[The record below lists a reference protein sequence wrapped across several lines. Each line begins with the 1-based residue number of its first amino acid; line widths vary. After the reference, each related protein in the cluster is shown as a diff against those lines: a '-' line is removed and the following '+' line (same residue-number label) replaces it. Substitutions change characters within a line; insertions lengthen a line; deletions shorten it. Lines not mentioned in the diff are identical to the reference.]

1 MIKRNYPVKSLNGN
15 SDQSSGLT
23 SLTLKPGFFLMAIFF
38 VFLSIPNIT
47 WAEQFKLS
55 LDPQL
60 SRHWVGPDFYANWL
74 EDWRL
79 HRGRVEC
86 LTPAVNR
93 YLYWLTAEVMSQG
106 QLLISFKVSVPG
118 LPEKVRARNFIG
130 LRFGIKGRS
139 SDFREAAVSGQG
151 LDAGLTAD
159 GLLFIGELE
168 SVSPEER
175 LEALKKALKKEVVLM
190 VRLASAG
197 KEFSLSLMV
206 LEPETGRV
214 LDELEDFALPA
225 EKMTGGL
232 ALVSNLPEVKAG
244 PENPVCWFED
254 FQAEGSLLRLLP
266 KRGFG
271 PVAFVLY
278 TVSRGTLKLTA
289 QLVPE
294 SLGPQERVFLEI
306 DRGGSFET
314 LTEAYVNRESWTAL
328 FQIEGWEAERDLA
341 YRIYAGERL
350 ASSEATNYFS
360 GWIRKEPSQSG
371 RLTLAVL
378 SNHQEE
384 GYPHTELVTSLK
396 NHNPDLLIFAGNQV
410 FGRPAALWRGAL
422 DYARARQEYLR
433 QWLLFGWAFSDLLKD
448 RPAILLPEARDFFQL
463 KLWGEEG
470 RQAAAEN
477 GTDPISLQDRGGFL
491 MSKEFIR
498 LVLATQTGH
507 LPPAA
512 LPDGKKNEKVAG
524 SGFYEV
530 NYAGLSLAVINDR
543 VNRSAP
549 APLLP
554 EALIR
559 NGWPQNPDFDL
570 KKAARVKEARLLSE
584 EQLQLLKKW
593 VLDWTG
599 GVWFKACLSSSAFVS
614 LLTLPEGQ
622 PGEEALWQLSPLKPG
637 EYPESDRPAAD
648 FNTGGWPQPARDEIL
663 RLLRQAR
670 AVHLCG
676 SGGPPAVL
684 KYGLEKPGEAVA
696 ALIAPAIQAQ
706 VALRWTPAPAKK
718 VGQKKEPLPTGNQ
731 EDAFGNKFHLLLV
744 NNPSGED
751 KAMGLRSISGFAL
764 VTFEKSSRQVILE
777 NYQLEEKP
785 GARAVL
791 MPGWPAV
798 VEQKENEG
806 RKPVGYLPLLKFS
819 GLKDPVVQV
828 VEEKSGE
835 TVYCFRIMG
844 TEFRP
849 PVYQPG
855 TYSISCGEPGTEHWK
870 MLKGLRPQP
879 ETVKKTLSVDFNL
892 TIKK

>member
-1 MIKRNYPVKSLNGN
+1 MIKKNYPVKNLNGN

-23 SLTLKPGFFLMAIFF
+23 SLTLKRVFFLMAIFL
-38 VFLSIPNIT
+38 VFLLIPNIT
-47 WAEQFKLS
+47 RAEQFKLS
-55 LDPQL
+55 LDQQH
-60 SRHWVGPDFYANWL
+60 SRHWVGPDFYANRL

-106 QLLISFKVSVPG
+106 QLQISFKVSVPG
-118 LPEKVRARNFIG
+118 LPERARARNFIG

-151 LDAGLTAD
+151 LDVGLTVD

-175 LEALKKALKKEVVLM
+175 LEVLKKALKKEVVLM

-244 PENPVCWFED
+244 SENPVCWFKD
-254 FQAEGSLLRLLP
+254 FQAEGSLLRLFP
-266 KRGFG
+266 ERGFG

-278 TVSRGTLKLTA
+278 TLSRGTLKLTA

-306 DRGGSFET
+306 DRGDSFET

-328 FQIEGWEAERDLA
+328 FQIEGWEAESDFA
-341 YRIYAGERL
+341 YRIYAGDRL

-360 GWIRKEPSQSG
+360 GWIRKEPSQAG
-371 RLTLAVL
+371 RLTLAML

-384 GYPHTELVTSLK
+384 GYPYPELANSLK

-448 RPAILLPEARDFFQL
+448 RPAILIPEARDFFQI
-463 KLWGEEG
+463 KLWGEGG
-470 RQAAAEN
+470 RPSQAEASA
-477 GTDPISLQDRGGFL
+477 DPAGAQDGGGFL
-491 MSKEFIR
+491 VPSEFIK
-498 LVLATQTGH
+498 LVLETQTGH
-507 LPPAA
+507 LPLTSKPA
-512 LPDGKKNEKVAG
+512 GEKAFY
-524 SGFYEV
+524 SGFHEL

-543 VNRSAP
+543 FNKSAP
-549 APLLP
+549 GPLFP
-554 EALIR
+554 EARIR

-570 KKAARVKEARLLSE
+570 KKATRVREARLLSE
-584 EQLQLLKKW
+584 EQLGLLKDW
-593 VLDWTG
+593 ILDWSG

-622 PGEEALWQLSPLKPG
+622 QGEEALWQLPPLKPG

-648 FNTGGWPQPARDEIL
+648 FNTSAWPQPARDEII
-663 RLLRQAR
+663 RLLRKAR

-676 SGGPPAVL
+676 TGGPPAVL
-684 KYGLEKPGEAVA
+684 KYGLEKPDEAIA
-696 ALIAPAIQAQ
+696 ALVASPIQAQ
-706 VALRWTPAPAKK
+706 VALRWTPAPARRS
-718 VGQKKEPLPTGNQ
+718 GQKKEAVATGNW
-731 EDAFGNKFHLLLV
+731 EDAFGNKFNLLLV
-744 NNPSGED
+744 NNPRGED
-751 KAMGLRSISGFAL
+751 KASGLKSISGFSL
-764 VTFEKSSRQVILE
+764 VTFEKSSRQVVFE
-777 NYQLEEKP
+777 SYQLEEKP
-785 GARAVL
+785 EVRPVL

-835 TVYCFRIMG
+835 TVYCFRITG

-849 PVYQPG
+849 PVYKPG
-855 TYSISCGEPGTEHWK
+855 IYSVKCGEPGTEQWK
-870 MLKGLRPQP
+870 VLKGLRPQP
-879 ETVKKTLSVDFNL
+879 EAVKKTLNVDFNF